1 MTVTNSRSA
10 RPASA
15 DPGSVAVDK
24 VKEAGATLASN
35 ARRVPGPARTAG
47 AAAAGLAGG
56 LLIGA
61 RVSSGRRGLAL
72 LPAPRSKVL
81 GVPVGPRRHG
91 VSATAKALAGGARQ
105 LGTAASRASHTAD
118 DIRMIREH
126 LAAAN
131 RRSPIEIVLDALTHR
146 RGAHRMEQ

>member
-1 MTVTNSRSA
+1 MTVTNSRRT
-10 RPASA
+10 RPGSA
-15 DPGSVAVDK
+15 DLGSLATDT
-24 VKEAGATLASN
+24 VKEAGATLAST

-56 LLIGA
+56 LLLGA
-61 RVSSGRRGLAL
+61 RLSSGGHGL
-72 LPAPRSKVL
+72 LPAPRAKVL
-81 GVPVGPRRHG
+81 GMPVGARRR
-91 VSATAKALAGGARQ
+91 SLATTAKALAGGARQ

-118 DIRMIREH
+118 DIQQIREH
-126 LAAAN
+126 LAASN